1 MITIELRH
9 PASINSM
16 PTKPQ
21 SLWLL
26 LALWQLEA
34 AQAHT
39 PTSAPALLTVAYL
52 QAQFPNIKH
61 LRMLITRAFVD
72 FRAWQLDIGWGTDF
86 SMHPDI
92 RSTRNRS
99 QGPFWLLP
107 GVFEAIRVQWNGAA
121 ASVAQVRDY
130 LQIKSNVA
138 AAQPL
143 TAALA
148 IVANCKS
155 AQASAEFWRAFAIAK
170 REQQDGHLIVDGQ
183 QGALAGYRLTQRL
196 ALHPRQTAFALLQ
209 QAMVWRRAGNP
220 DAALAVL
227 KQLPMQIKRFDDGQ
241 WISAMAMIVQAWCA
255 YAHRD
260 VRAAARILLKAE
272 QDRQLSAAFAYHPRV
287 QAERANLKALL
298 YRAAALDSQRTIAER
313 QRSADQALDHYH
325 QALDLA
331 SEAEL
336 FDAAASA
343 ASNLGWSIWLFVRCK
358 LAIVAV
364 KVESVEA
371 RNSPPKS
378 ASNDAQLQAMRW
390 IALANLLSEQHG
402 SSGGFWNQIYLL
414 RVARDGGMHK
424 KPTSLAAFQRWPVLS
439 FEAYAQ
445 QFAPQASGARG
456 RSWLQIVRA
465 LHTEVE
471 HGNLQ
476 VDALQRC
483 NVLLELA
490 WYETFDGEIKSARAA
505 VARLQKRLPELVVAD
520 RAFFRQALRALPI

>member
-26 LALWQLEA
+26 LALWHLEA
-34 AQAHT
+34 ARART
-39 PTSAPALLTVAYL
+39 PTSTPALLTVAYL

-86 SMHPDI
+86 SVHPDM

-99 QGPFWLLP
+99 QGPFWLMP
-107 GVFEAIRVQWNGAA
+107 GVFEAMRVQLNGKA
-121 ASVAQVRDY
+121 ASVTQVRDY
-130 LQIKSNVA
+130 LQIRNNVA
-138 AAQPL
+138 AQQPL
-143 TAALA
+143 TAASA
-148 IVANCKS
+148 IAANSKS

-183 QGALAGYRLTQRL
+183 QGALAGYRLTERL
-196 ALHPRQTAFALLQ
+196 AHHPRQTAFALLQ

-227 KQLPMQIKRFDDGQ
+227 KQLPTQTKRFEDGQ

-272 QDRQLSAAFAYHPRV
+272 QDRQLSAAFAHHPRV

-298 YRAAALDSQRTIAER
+298 YRAAALDSQRSIAER
-313 QRSADQALDHYH
+313 ERSADQALDHYH

-358 LAIVAV
+358 LAIVTV
-364 KVESVEA
+364 KVASAEA
-371 RNSPPKS
+371 RNSPSKTP
-378 ASNDAQLQAMRW
+378 SNDAQQQAMRW

-414 RVARDGGMHK
+414 RVARDGGIQK
-424 KPTSLAAFQRWPVLS
+424 KPASLAVFQQWPVLS
-439 FEAYAQ
+439 FEEYTQ
-445 QFAPQASGARG
+445 QYAPQTSGTRG

-471 HGNLQ
+471 LGSLQ

-490 WYETFDGEIKSARAA
+490 WYEAYDDEVKAARAA
-505 VARLQKRLPELVVAD
+505 VARLQKRLPELVVTD
-520 RAFFRQALRALPI
+520 RAFFRQALRGLPI